1 VGETLINTTQG
12 LDGGIVVEIRGEID
26 IASADR
32 LRQVLVDTVSRLRPV
47 RLVVDL
53 LHVTFIDSVGL
64 GALVAGHQAAHALG
78 VRCTIRQPSPFV
90 LTQLHQTGLYD
101 TLTADR

>member
-1 VGETLINTTQG
+1 VVDTLINTTHG
-12 LDGGIVVEIRGEID
+12 PDGGVVVEVRGEID

-32 LRQVLVDTVSRLRPV
+32 LRRVLVDAASRLRPV

-53 LHVTFIDSVGL
+53 LHVTFIDSVGI
-64 GALVAGHQAAHALG
+64 GVLVEGHQTARTLG
-78 VRCTIRQPSPFV
+78 IRCTIRQPSAFV
-90 LTQLHQTGLYD
+90 VAQLQQTGLYD